1 MTTGPIKIVLADDHW
16 LMRDEMR
23 RILERQSD
31 LAVVGEAENGEQ
43 ALALAKS
50 LEPDIILL
58 DVRMP
63 KLSGVEVLRELAESA
78 VNTKVIILTA
88 YDDDDYILALMG
100 AGARGYLLK
109 TVRAG
114 ELIDA
119 IKRVHAGETVLDP
132 EVSAKLAL
140 FWSREHQPSGKDESL
155 SSREAEIIRLVATG
169 LRNRAIAET
178 LHISERTVEGH
189 MNSIFNKLGVS
200 SRVEAVLYA
209 LSRHLVVLGNENPDA
224 ASR

>member
-1 MTTGPIKIVLADDHW
+1 MITGPIRIVLADDHW

-23 RILERQSD
+23 RILERQPD
-31 LAVVGEAENGEQ
+31 LAIVGEAENGEE
-43 ALALAKS
+43 ALKLVKE

-63 KLSGVEVLRELAESA
+63 KLSGVEVLRELNQTAL
-78 VNTKVIILTA
+78 NTRVIILTA
-88 YDDDDYILALMG
+88 YDDDDYILALME

-119 IKRVHAGETVLDP
+119 IKRVHAGETVLHP
-132 EVSAKLAL
+132 EVSAKLAG
-140 FWSREHQPSGKDESL
+140 FWSREHQPNGKDESL
-155 SSREAEIIRLVATG
+155 SSREEEIIRLVATG
-169 LRNRAIAET
+169 LRNRVIAET

-209 LSRHLVVLGNENPDA
+209 LSRHLVVLGNENEG
-224 ASR
+224 SGG